1 MIELTADN
9 LMIDGLTCKKDQYV
23 KIRNI
28 LGSTRVN
35 LRFHKGLL
43 VTDLGDEGTAG
54 GDPDAVE
61 VGDDLIVKGHISA
74 FKPDQTSGTPVALG
88 KMAFVDDVTKK
99 VDVTATGSITTYVQ
113 NGYKDYYSGYD
124 VDYDYDDEGNI
135 SGVDVD
141 IYPVTVMT
149 YKAVTRTV
157 KIVSNDNAVTI
168 VPNEGTTVG
177 DIPLTVSGTASW
189 VD

>member
-1 MIELTADN
+1 
-9 LMIDGLTCKKDQYV
+9 
-23 KIRNI
+23 
-28 LGSTRVN
+28 
-35 LRFHKGLL
+35 
-43 VTDLGDEGTAG
+43 
-54 GDPDAVE
+54 
-61 VGDDLIVKGHISA
+61 
-74 FKPDQTSGTPVALG
+74 
-88 KMAFVDDVTKK
+88 MAFVDDVTKK